1 MQATSISFLY
11 LLTVSFTIFKLR
23 HSRKNEDNSE
33 LQNGIDSEDVD
44 SEVRIS
50 TIGIETTVATAKDA
64 IV

>member
-23 HSRKNEDNSE
+23 HSRKNKDNTE

-50 TIGIETTVATAKDA
+50 TIGIETTFATAKDA

>member
-23 HSRKNEDNSE
+23 HSRKNKDNTE

>member
-11 LLTVSFTIFKLR
+11 LLTISFTIFKLR
-23 HSRKNEDNSE
+23 HSRKNKDNTE

-64 IV
+64 SV